1 MKNEILN
8 GESAATGDKA
18 ECLCGFPLDTEE
30 SDCPSCNHRAGLE
43 IYLKVKKGEPVTVLF
58 TGVAAS
64 PVEIGGK
71 WYWTIDKNFGDTE
84 YDCGS
89 LPISVTGKSLE
100 ELLNLGDLNAEET
113 IKRLERFDLGFDTE
127 EI

>member
-1 MKNEILN
+1 MNNETVKNE
-8 GESAATGDKA
+8 STATGGKA
-18 ECLCGFPLDTEE
+18 ECLCGFPLNAEPTG
-30 SDCPSCNHRAGLE
+30 CPNCDHRAALDV
-43 IYLKVKKGEPVTVLF
+43 YRKVKANESVNVLF

-64 PVEIGGK
+64 PVEINGR
-71 WYWTIDKNFGDTE
+71 WYWAIDKNFGDTE

-89 LPISVTGKSLE
+89 LSVSVTGKSLE

-113 IKRLERFDLGFDTE
+113 IKRLDRFEQGLDTE